1 MAPHHPRGAAAQDLE
16 PRPSGSVGAAVPEA
30 LARVPRT
37 RTPRGHQGAGT
48 GCGPVPF
55 SFFITLILKHDRPAF
70 LFTSSLTRV
79 SRVILLPTLRKPSCC
94 IPQWA
99 AQKDEIATL
108 RAQLEKMKQMYS
120 EVGKKAG
127 ALPEVMG
134 KFSEL
139 QSYAKSLKAEYERRI
154 GEVSV
159 DSVWLHIILGE
170 GLFAW
175 CA

>member
-1 MAPHHPRGAAAQDLE
+1 VIGPF
-16 PRPSGSVGAAVPEA
+16 
-30 LARVPRT
+30 RT
-37 RTPRGHQGAGT
+37 
-48 GCGPVPF
+48 F
-55 SFFITLILKHDRPAF
+55 LI
-70 LFTSSLTRV
+70 
-79 SRVILLPTLRKPSCC
+79 VIL
-94 IPQWA
+94 QWA

-154 GEVSV
+154 GEVST
-159 DSVWLHIILGE
+159 S
-170 GLFAW
+170 
-175 CA
+175 

>member
-1 MAPHHPRGAAAQDLE
+1 M
-16 PRPSGSVGAAVPEA
+16 
-30 LARVPRT
+30 
-37 RTPRGHQGAGT
+37 
-48 GCGPVPF
+48 
-55 SFFITLILKHDRPAF
+55 
-70 LFTSSLTRV
+70 
-79 SRVILLPTLRKPSCC
+79 
-94 IPQWA
+94 
-99 AQKDEIATL
+99 

-159 DSVWLHIILGE
+159 DCVMMLHWVKLVR
-170 GLFAW
+170 
-175 CA
+175 C

>member
-1 MAPHHPRGAAAQDLE
+1 MGWWRRVKPAVKYRKALSRARVAAWGQRCLRRWQDDRERQQLVGIKAQVKSRDQSQSKE
-16 PRPSGSVGAAVPEA
+16 RAQRRPSLLSPCF
-30 LARVPRT
+30 L
-37 RTPRGHQGAGT
+37 
-48 GCGPVPF
+48 
-55 SFFITLILKHDRPAF
+55 SFFFKKCLIFRTLFVFYAPVDSRSPLLPR
-70 LFTSSLTRV
+70 
-79 SRVILLPTLRKPSCC
+79 RVILRK
-94 IPQWA
+94 QWV

-154 GEVSV
+154 GEVR
-159 DSVWLHIILGE
+159 LT
-170 GLFAW
+170 
-175 CA
+175 CC